1 MDSNKDKKIV
11 HLIEDINEKLGEVS
25 EKVHSAQLKEE
36 LIDYKNLFAKAGDKL
51 KKGHEF
57 K

>member
-1 MDSNKDKKIV
+1 MDDNKDKKIV
-11 HLIEDINEKLGEVS
+11 HLINNINEKLDEVS
-25 EKVHSAQLKEE
+25 EKVNSDKLKEE
-36 LIDYKNLFAKAGDKL
+36 LIDYKNLIAKAGAKI

>member
-1 MDSNKDKKIV
+1 MDSKKDKKIV
-11 HLIEDINEKLGEVS
+11 HLIENISEKLDEVS
-25 EKVHSAQLKEE
+25 EKVNSDQLKEE
-36 LIDYKNLFAKAGDKL
+36 LIDYKNLFAKAGAKL

>member
-11 HLIEDINEKLGEVS
+11 HLIENINEKLGEVS
-25 EKVHSAQLKEE
+25 EKVNSDVIKEE
-36 LIDYKNLFAKAGDKL
+36 LIDYKTLLAKAGAKL